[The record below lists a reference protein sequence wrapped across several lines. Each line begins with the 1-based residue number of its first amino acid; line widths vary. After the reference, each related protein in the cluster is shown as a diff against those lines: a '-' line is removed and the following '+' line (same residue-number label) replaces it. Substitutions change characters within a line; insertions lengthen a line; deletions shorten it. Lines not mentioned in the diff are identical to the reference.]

1 MFILKTL
8 LLTAMVT
15 ITRAGKVK
23 DTEIDKTSSK
33 CEFDCK
39 ASGHICCQLSN
50 GIQECR
56 KDENCPKLETSEVTT
71 IVNWEILQRTTTW
84 NGLTYPPLGE
94 GSTIADKI
102 AANSNLSTLFN
113 FLKPLGLVRNSMN
126 TLNVSLRNNELEFTV
141 FAPDNAAFDKLG
153 EALKDLQKE
162 ENREELRKIIE
173 RHILQISS
181 LSIKRG
187 VTFIKTYGK
196 ENIIVFKSEGN
207 QVGIESSA
215 GEAMVTANIEASNG
229 FIHIVNGVF

>member
-71 IVNWEILQRTTTW
+71 IVNWQLVREITI
-84 NGLTYPPLGE
+84 YPPLGE
-94 GSTIADKI
+94 ESTILDKI
-102 AANSNLSTLFN
+102 AENSNLSTL
-113 FLKPLGLVRNSMN
+113 LKVLETIGGQLVLM
-126 TLNVSLRNNELEFTV
+126 LRNNDVESTV

-153 EALKDLQKE
+153 EALKELQKE
-162 ENREELRKIIE
+162 GNKEELRRVIE
-173 RHILQISS
+173 RHVLPAKVSS
-181 LSIKRG
+181 ESINSG
-187 VTFIKTYGK
+187 VTFIKTFGK
-196 ENIIVFKSEGN
+196 ENIIVFKSKGN

-215 GEAMVTANIEASNG
+215 GEAMVTKANIEASNG
-229 FIHIVNGVF
+229 IIHIVDGVF

>member
-56 KDENCPKLETSEVTT
+56 KDENCPKL
-71 IVNWEILQRTTTW
+71 R
-84 NGLTYPPLGE
+84 E

-102 AANSNLSTLFN
+102 ATRSELSTLN
-113 FLKPLGLVRNSMN
+113 KVLRKTNHYLGLLNMTIGN
-126 TLNVSLRNNELEFTV
+126 KKLELTL

-153 EALKDLQKE
+153 EALKELQKE
-162 ENREELRKIIE
+162 GNEEELRKIIK
-173 RHILQISS
+173 RHVLPAKVSS
-181 LSIKRG
+181 ASINRG
-187 VTFIKTYGK
+187 VTFIKTFGE
-196 ENIIVFKSEGN
+196 ENIIVFKSKGN

-215 GEAMVTANIEASNG
+215 GEAMVTKANIEASNG
-229 FIHIVNGVF
+229 IIHIVDGVF